1 VSERS
6 ERRSLA
12 FDRAADYYDATRV
25 VSEDSTRLQ
34 TELLAS
40 ELSGRGRVLEIGAG
54 TGQVTLPLHR
64 AGIPIMGLDLSG
76 PMLRRLVEKAG
87 GVLPVGLVQG
97 DATRLP
103 FHDRAFGGVVLR
115 WVLHLIPS
123 WHEAVGEIV
132 RVLRPGGV
140 VLVNHGGF
148 SGIGVDVRERVQQL
162 VGRPL
167 PAAGLDWAAWSE
179 LAEEMRRL
187 GAIHRNLPSYIEHSD
202 EPLGVT
208 VEGVEAGRYS
218 WLWGLDEQERRSA
231 ARELG
236 PWLERRFGPLDVP
249 HPHDVTVT
257 WHAYDAPTDGRAAV
271 PAP

>member
-1 VSERS
+1 VSQRR
-6 ERRSLA
+6 ERRSIA

-25 VSEDSTRLQ
+25 VSEDSTRVQTDLLA
-34 TELLAS
+34 TELA
-40 ELSGRGRVLEIGAG
+40 GRGRVLEIGVG
-54 TGQVTLPLHR
+54 TGQVALPLHR

-76 PMLRRLVEKAG
+76 PMLRRLLDKAG
-87 GVLPVGLVQG
+87 GAAPFGLVQG

-103 FHDRAFGGVVLR
+103 LRDRAFGGVVLR

-123 WHEAVGEIV
+123 WREAVREIV

-148 SGIGVDVRERVQQL
+148 SGIGMDVRARMEQI

-179 LAEEMRRL
+179 LAGEMHLL
-187 GAIHRNLPSYIEHSD
+187 GAEHRTLTPYVEHTD
-202 EPLGVT
+202 EPLRVT
-208 VEGVEAGRYS
+208 LEGVEAGRYS
-218 WLWGLDEQERRSA
+218 WLWGLGEEERRSA

-236 PWLERRFGPLDVP
+236 RWLEERYGPLDAP
-249 HPHDVTVT
+249 HPDDATIT
-257 WHAYDAPTDGRAAV
+257 WHAYHV
-271 PAP
+271 PRGSG